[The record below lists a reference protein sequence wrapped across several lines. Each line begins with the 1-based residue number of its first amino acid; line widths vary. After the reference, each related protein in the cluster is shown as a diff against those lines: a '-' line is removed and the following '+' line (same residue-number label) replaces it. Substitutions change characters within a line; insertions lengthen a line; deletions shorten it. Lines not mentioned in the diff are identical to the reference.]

1 MIGTVR
7 QFFRLFTRPQA
18 ARPVIWSVVS
28 RLPVYLVSLALILV
42 VREQGGGYPEAGLV
56 SALYTVGMA
65 LGSPLIARRMDRTG
79 PRAVLLTT
87 GLTYPAALTALVW
100 GTGPASPAQ
109 LALAVL
115 AGIALPPA
123 NAFMRTLWA
132 RLPLTDEERDTA
144 YLWEATLTELL
155 IVGAPL
161 IFAGVMVVGSAA
173 EALTVVAAV
182 GGAGAIGLA
191 FTPFTRAGSDD
202 ASPASRQAPRR
213 VWGPLANRDVQAVIL
228 VVGVASVPIG
238 LMTLAIPALVGEF
251 GSPDATGVVYA
262 CWGVGSAVG
271 ALSLGRMQSAQPA
284 HERFPRLLLMYAV
297 GAALPVAATS
307 ELTLGLALA
316 VGGAPIA
323 LVSACEMTL
332 VSRLADPQQQAE
344 TFTWVALATVTGDAV
359 GQQTAGLL
367 VDPLGARTVFPVA
380 AGLCLAAMAMAFA
393 FRGRFAHPTSPHVHA
408 N

>member
-7 QFFRLFTRPQA
+7 QFYRLFTRPKV
-18 ARPVIWSVVS
+18 ARPVMWSVVS

-42 VREQGGGYPEAGLV
+42 VREQGGSYPQAGLV

-65 LGSPLIARRMDRTG
+65 LGSPLIARRMDRAG
-79 PRAVLLTT
+79 PRTVLLTT
-87 GLTYPAALTALVW
+87 GLVYPAALATLAWATDPV
-100 GTGPASPAQ
+100 SPAQ

-132 RLPLTDEERDTA
+132 RLPLTNEERDTA

-155 IVGAPL
+155 IIGAPL
-161 IFAGVMVVGSAA
+161 IFAGVMTAGSAA
-173 EALTVVAAV
+173 EALTMVAAM

-191 FTPFTRAGSDD
+191 FTPFPRARPDE
-202 ASPASRQAPRR
+202 ASRTLPQAPRQ
-213 VWGPLANRDVQAVIL
+213 VWGPLADQDVRALIL

-238 LMTLAIPALVGEF
+238 LMTLAIPALVSDF
-251 GSPDATGVVYA
+251 GSPGTTGVVYA
-262 CWGVGSAVG
+262 CWGVGSAIG
-271 ALSLGRMQSAQPA
+271 ALALGRTQSARPA
-284 HERFPRLLLMYAV
+284 HERLPRLLLMYAA
-297 GAALPVAATS
+297 GAALPVVATS
-307 ELTLGLALA
+307 EQTLGLALA
-316 VGGAPIA
+316 VGGTPIA

-332 VSRLADPQQQAE
+332 ISRLADPQQQAE
-344 TFTWVALATVTGDAV
+344 TFTWVSLATVTGDAV

-380 AGLCLAAMAMAFA
+380 AGLCLAAMTAAFA
-393 FRGRFAHPTSPHVHA
+393 FRGRFAHPTAPNAHA
-408 N
+408 V